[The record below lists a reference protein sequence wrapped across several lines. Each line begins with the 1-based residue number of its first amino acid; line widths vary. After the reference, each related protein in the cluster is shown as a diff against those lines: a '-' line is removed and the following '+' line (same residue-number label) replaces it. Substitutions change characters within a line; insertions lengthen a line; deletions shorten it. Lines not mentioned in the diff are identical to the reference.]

1 MPAAKQAFDQA
12 LPIKFTTMLHFL
24 RMGTGRYDPLE
35 SQTDVLWSVGG
46 I

>member
-1 MPAAKQAFDQA
+1 MPAAKQAFYQA

-24 RMGTGRYDPLE
+24 MMRTGRYDTLE
-35 SQTDVLWSVGG
+35 SQTDVLRSVGG